1 MKTAAYNFEDCISNN
16 QTGKV
21 THLCSKV
28 SFENKVLAEFVSGG
42 NTLIDL

>member
-1 MKTAAYNFEDCISNN
+1 MRTAACNFEDYISNN

-28 SFENKVLAEFVSGG
+28 GFENKVLAEFVSGG
-42 NTLIDL
+42 NALFDS